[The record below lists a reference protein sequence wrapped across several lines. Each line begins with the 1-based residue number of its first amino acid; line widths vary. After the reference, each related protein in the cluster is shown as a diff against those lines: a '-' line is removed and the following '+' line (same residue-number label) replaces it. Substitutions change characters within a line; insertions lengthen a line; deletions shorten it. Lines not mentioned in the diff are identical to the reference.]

1 MIPFQASNKSF
12 WILLP
17 KKLEGRN
24 MNELKE
30 NRWSFKSTS
39 SIDKKLE
46 DSNSTSRT
54 ASLNLATTEEEAKSK
69 FVRTRLVQGLRKVW
83 WGG

>member
-1 MIPFQASNKSF
+1 
-12 WILLP
+12 
-17 KKLEGRN
+17 

-69 FVRTRLVQGLRKVW
+69 FVRTRLFQGLIGRFEKS
-83 WGG
+83 GGVAINSTLF

>member
-1 MIPFQASNKSF
+1 
-12 WILLP
+12 
-17 KKLEGRN
+17 

-69 FVRTRLVQGLRKVW
+69 FERTKLVQGLRKV
-83 WGG
+83 

>member
-1 MIPFQASNKSF
+1 
-12 WILLP
+12 
-17 KKLEGRN
+17 

-30 NRWSFKSTS
+30 NPWSFKSTS
-39 SIDKKLE
+39 SIDQKLE

-69 FVRTRLVQGLRKVW
+69 FVRTRFESLVRFLKTMFHYQNLGW
-83 WGG
+83 TWGGGRRV

>member
-1 MIPFQASNKSF
+1 
-12 WILLP
+12 
-17 KKLEGRN
+17 

-30 NRWSFKSTS
+30 NPWSFKSTS
-39 SIDKKLE
+39 SIDQKLE

-69 FVRTRLVQGLRKVW
+69 FVITRFRALVRFESLVGWVKVQSFFFNT
-83 WGG
+83 

>member
-46 DSNSTSRT
+46 DSTSTSQA
-54 ASLNLATTEEEAKSK
+54 ASLNLVHSDEGKL
-69 FVRTRLVQGLRKVW
+69 F
-83 WGG
+83 

>member
-1 MIPFQASNKSF
+1 
-12 WILLP
+12 
-17 KKLEGRN
+17 

-39 SIDKKLE
+39 SIDNKLE

-54 ASLNLATTEEEAKSK
+54 ASLNLATTEEKAKSK
-69 FVRTRLVQGLRKVW
+69 FVRTSLFRALGRFESLVGWVEFQRFF
-83 WGG
+83 

>member
-1 MIPFQASNKSF
+1 
-12 WILLP
+12 
-17 KKLEGRN
+17 

-39 SIDKKLE
+39 SIDNKLE

-69 FVRTRLVQGLRKVW
+69 FVRTRLFQGLIGRFEKSGRVAINSTLF
-83 WGG
+83 